1 MGDHGIESWDIAP
14 MSTVDTAQRTES
26 PRSKRAVIIATA
38 IDRFGEEGFEH
49 TKWAT
54 IADDVGIGQTA
65 LYHYFESKVHCL
77 LTIMRLELSNSVERF
92 QAATASAPD
101 SAAALAAAVASAY
114 EASPRDALQR
124 RILQNH
130 MDLLATPRPSKK
142 EEEERLLCRSLVQE
156 IEHNW
161 TGLVQKG
168 IDEGVFGVTDALLSA
183 RMLLALVVGVWR
195 WYRPGGEMT
204 LEQITEV
211 MAEAAARL
219 VDSKTARVAS

>member
-1 MGDHGIESWDIAP
+1 

>member
-1 MGDHGIESWDIAP
+1 MVDHGIESWDIAP
-14 MSTVDTAQRTES
+14 MSTVDNAHRTES

-38 IDRFGEEGFEH
+38 IDRFGEKGFEH

-77 LTIMRLELSNSVERF
+77 LTIMRLELSDSVERF

-168 IDEGVFGVTDALLSA
+168 IDEGTFRVTDALLTA

-195 WYRPGGEMT
+195 WYRPSGEMT
-204 LEQITEV
+204 LEQITDV

-219 VDSKTARVAS
+219 VDSKEVSVAS

>member
-1 MGDHGIESWDIAP
+1 
-14 MSTVDTAQRTES
+14 MSTVDNAQRTES
-26 PRSKRAVIIATA
+26 PRSKRAVIISTA

-101 SAAALAAAVASAY
+101 SAAALTAAVASAY

-168 IDEGVFGVTDALLSA
+168 IDEGVFRVDNALLTA

-204 LEQITEV
+204 LEQITDV
-211 MAEAAARL
+211 MADAAARL
-219 VDSKTARVAS
+219 VDSADVRVAS

>member
-1 MGDHGIESWDIAP
+1 

-101 SAAALAAAVASAY
+101 SRAALAAAVASAY

-168 IDEGVFGVTDALLSA
+168 IDDGTFRVTDALLSA

-204 LEQITEV
+204 LDQITDV
-211 MAEAAARL
+211 MADAAARL
-219 VDSKTARVAS
+219 VDAT

>member
-1 MGDHGIESWDIAP
+1 
-14 MSTVDTAQRTES
+14 MSTVDNAPRTES

-130 MDLLATPRPSKK
+130 MDLLATKRPSKK

-168 IDEGVFGVTDALLSA
+168 IDDGTFRVDDALLTA

-219 VDSKTARVAS
+219 VDSAEVPART

>member
-1 MGDHGIESWDIAP
+1 
-14 MSTVDTAQRTES
+14 MSTVDNAQRTES
-26 PRSKRAVIIATA
+26 PRSKRAVIISTA

-77 LTIMRLELSNSVERF
+77 LTIMRLELSSSVERF

-101 SAAALAAAVASAY
+101 SAAALTAAVASAY

-161 TGLVQKG
+161 TALVQKG
-168 IDEGVFGVTDALLSA
+168 IDDGVFRVDDALLTA

-204 LEQITEV
+204 LEQITDV

-219 VDSKTARVAS
+219 VDSVDVRVAS

>member
-1 MGDHGIESWDIAP
+1 MAWSLESWDIAP
-14 MSTVDTAQRTES
+14 MSTVDNAQRTES

-77 LTIMRLELSNSVERF
+77 LTIMRLELSGSVERF
-92 QAATASAPD
+92 HAATGSAPD
-101 SAAALAAAVASAY
+101 SAAALVAAVASAY

-161 TGLVQKG
+161 TDLVQKG
-168 IDEGVFGVTDALLSA
+168 IDEGVFQVDDALLAA

-204 LEQITEV
+204 LDQITDV
-211 MAEAAARL
+211 MADAAARL
-219 VDSKTARVAS
+219 VDAKDVRVAS

>member
-1 MGDHGIESWDIAP
+1 MVDHGIESWDIAP
-14 MSTVDTAQRTES
+14 MSTVDNAQRTES

-77 LTIMRLELSNSVERF
+77 LTIMRLELSSSVERF
-92 QAATASAPD
+92 HAATSSAPD
-101 SAAALAAAVASAY
+101 SAAALVAAVASAY

-168 IDEGVFGVTDALLSA
+168 IDEGVFRVDDALLTA

-204 LEQITEV
+204 LDQITDV
-211 MAEAAARL
+211 MADAAARL
-219 VDSKTARVAS
+219 VDSKDVRVTS

>member
-101 SAAALAAAVASAY
+101 STAALAAAVASAY

-168 IDEGVFGVTDALLSA
+168 IDEGVFRVTDALLSA

-204 LEQITEV
+204 LKQITDV

-219 VDSKTARVAS
+219 VDSK

>member
-1 MGDHGIESWDIAP
+1 MAWSLESWDIAP
-14 MSTVDTAQRTES
+14 MSTVDNAQRTES

-77 LTIMRLELSNSVERF
+77 LTIMRLELSGSVERF
-92 QAATASAPD
+92 HAATASAPD
-101 SAAALAAAVASAY
+101 AGAALVAAVASAY

-161 TGLVQKG
+161 TDLVRKG
-168 IDEGVFGVTDALLSA
+168 IDEGVFHVDDALLTA

-204 LEQITEV
+204 LDQITDV
-211 MAEAAARL
+211 MADAAGRL
-219 VDSKTARVAS
+219 VDAKDVRVTS

>member
-1 MGDHGIESWDIAP
+1 MARMKAPRELGIAP
-14 MSTVDTAQRTES
+14 MSTVDAPRTES

-38 IDRFGEEGFEH
+38 IDHFGEEGFEH

-77 LTIMRLELSNSVERF
+77 LTIMRLELSSSVERF
-92 QAATASAPD
+92 RAATGAAPD
-101 SAAALAAAVASAY
+101 PAAALVAAVASAY

-142 EEEERLLCRSLVQE
+142 EEEERLMCRSLVQE
-156 IEHNW
+156 IEQEW
-161 TGLVQKG
+161 AALVERG
-168 IDEGVFGVTDALLSA
+168 IKDGVFRVTDPLLSA

-204 LEQITEV
+204 LDQITTV

-219 VDSKTARVAS
+219 VDSKDVPVAS

>member
-1 MGDHGIESWDIAP
+1 
-14 MSTVDTAQRTES
+14 MSTVDTAPRTES

-92 QAATASAPD
+92 QAATAAAPD

-161 TGLVQKG
+161 TGVVQKG
-168 IDEGVFGVTDALLSA
+168 IDEGVFRVTDALLSA

-204 LEQITEV
+204 LEQITDV

-219 VDSKTARVAS
+219 VDSKDVRAAS